1 MRATRVSMPA
11 GKTPTPNPSTVL
23 GRQLGDELRRLREA
37 AGYTTSE
44 AAEALD
50 CTKGKI
56 SRIENG
62 RVTVRLPDLTA
73 MLHAYQLSDDSVR
86 DRLAALA
93 RRANRRRRE
102 GWWHQY
108 GSVLGDTYRD
118 YIEMETICDAIRTFQ
133 AQLIPGLLQTPEY
146 GRAVTVAS
154 RAWQTPEQI
163 DQFVQVRLA
172 RQERLVGEDPLDLW
186 AVLAEGVL
194 RQEVGGPGVMHAQ
207 LEHLVSMAEHP
218 NVTIQVLP
226 FSRGAHSGMFGPY
239 LLLSFPRVSA
249 LDLVLTETPIGNI
262 WMEQESEVHRF
273 RELFDDA
280 RTSALPP
287 TESLRLIRRIAK
299 EHRP

>member
-1 MRATRVSMPA
+1 MPNV
-11 GKTPTPNPSTVL
+11 KPSTVL

-37 AGYTTSE
+37 AGLTTTQ
-44 AAEALD
+44 AADALD

-62 RVTVRLPDLTA
+62 HVPVRTPDLVALMQT
-73 MLHAYQLSDDSVR
+73 YGVEDTETR
-86 DRLAALA
+86 ERLGSLA

-108 GSVLGDTYRD
+108 GDVLADTYRD
-118 YIEMETICDAIRTFQ
+118 YIEMENICDGIKTFQ
-133 AQLIPGLLQTPEY
+133 AQLIPGLLQTPAY

-154 RAWQTPEQI
+154 RAWKTAEEI
-163 DQFVQVRLA
+163 DQFVQVRIA
-172 RQERLVGEDPLDLW
+172 RQERLVGEAPLELW

-194 RQEVGGPGVMHAQ
+194 RQQVGGPTVMREQ
-207 LEHLVSMAEHP
+207 LEHLATMAERP
-218 NVTIQVLP
+218 NITVQVLP

-262 WMEQESEVHRF
+262 WMEQESEVAHY

-299 EHRP
+299 EHTP

>member
-1 MRATRVSMPA
+1 MPNV
-11 GKTPTPNPSTVL
+11 KPSTVL

-37 AGYTTSE
+37 VGLTTTQ

-62 RVTVRLPDLTA
+62 HVPVRTPDLIALMQTYGVED
-73 MLHAYQLSDDSVR
+73 LETR
-86 DRLAALA
+86 ERLGSLA

-108 GSVLGDTYRD
+108 GAVLADTYRD
-118 YIEMETICDAIRTFQ
+118 YIEMENICDGIKTFQ
-133 AQLIPGLLQTPEY
+133 AQLIPGLLQTPAY
-146 GRAVTVAS
+146 GRAITVAS
-154 RAWQTPEQI
+154 RAWKTAEEI
-163 DQFVQVRLA
+163 DQFVQVRIA
-172 RQERLVGEDPLDLW
+172 RQERLAGEAPLELW

-194 RQEVGGPGVMHAQ
+194 RQQVGGPTVMRDQ
-207 LEHLVSMAEHP
+207 LEHLATMAERP
-218 NVTIQVLP
+218 NITVQVLP

-262 WMEQESEVHRF
+262 WMEQESEVAHY

-299 EHRP
+299 EHTQ

>member
-1 MRATRVSMPA
+1 MPNV
-11 GKTPTPNPSTVL
+11 KPSTVL

-37 AGYTTSE
+37 ARLTTTQ

-62 RVTVRLPDLTA
+62 HVPVRTPDLIA
-73 MLHAYQLSDDSVR
+73 LMQAYGVEDPETR
-86 DRLAALA
+86 ERLGSLA

-108 GSVLGDTYRD
+108 GAVLADTYRD
-118 YIEMETICDAIRTFQ
+118 YIEMENICDGIKMFQ
-133 AQLIPGLLQTPEY
+133 AQLIPGLLQTPAY
-146 GRAVTVAS
+146 GRAITVAS
-154 RAWQTPEQI
+154 RAWKTAEEV
-163 DQFVQVRLA
+163 DQFVQVRIA
-172 RQERLVGEDPLDLW
+172 RQERLADEAPLQLW

-194 RQEVGGPGVMHAQ
+194 HQQVGGSTVMRDQ
-207 LEHLVSMAEHP
+207 LEHLATMAERP
-218 NVTIQVLP
+218 NITVQVLP

-262 WMEQESEVHRF
+262 WMEQESEVAHYRD
-273 RELFDDA
+273 LFDDA

-299 EHRP
+299 EHTQ